1 MRTTPGL
8 MGAAAPVLPVRFTP
22 SGRGGPRRG
31 WEGRRAPE
39 SAAGEDDDGIAGAA
53 AAPVLP
59 GRFTPAGRGGPR
71 PPRGRR
77 GFRVRRAGGGRSI
90 LTRGKEGRGLF

>member
-31 WEGRRAPE
+31 WEGRRPPE

-59 GRFTPAGRGGPR
+59 AASAAREAGGRF
-71 PPRGRR
+71 
-77 GFRVRRAGGGRSI
+77 
-90 LTRGKEGRGLF
+90 